1 VNGRELQAAPTPETW
16 PMRSYVVVS
25 GIVFDVL
32 TALQLIR
39 LLLGWPVIVNGF
51 AVPLWVSGVAA
62 IVAGSLAVWA
72 MRLLMQTRSRPAA
85 A

>member
-1 VNGRELQAAPTPETW
+1 
-16 PMRSYVVVS
+16 MRSYVVVS

-62 IVAGSLAVWA
+62 FVAGSLAVWA
-72 MRLLMQTRSRPAA
+72 IRLMQTRSRPAA